1 MYYSNK
7 LWLMLLSLFLT
18 ACSQITIT
26 QQKLPS
32 VSVEGINRNMPN
44 CKYSAEAV
52 KVGIYHFQ
60 FPEVSSND
68 LVKVE
73 GYKVHKIMS
82 EPLQQMLK
90 EARAQGVNL
99 KIASA
104 FRSVKHQQNII
115 QRKKN
120 EGQSVKQIYFFSAAE
135 GFSEHHTGLAIDFF
149 PISSSFASSKTYQ
162 WLVENAEKY
171 GFVQTFT
178 ESNAK
183 VTGISVEPW
192 DWKYVGD
199 EQAKILLENA
209 ECYKLPKS
217 QWQIQ

>member
-1 MYYSNK
+1 MYYLKK
-7 LWLMLLSLFLT
+7 LWLALSLFLM
-18 ACSQITIT
+18 ACSQITMT
-26 QQKLPS
+26 QEKSQTFFS
-32 VSVEGINRNMPN
+32 EINQNMPN
-44 CKYSAEAV
+44 CQYSAEAAS
-52 KVGIYHFQ
+52 VGIYHFQ
-60 FPEVSSND
+60 FTEVSEGD

-73 GYKVHKIMS
+73 DYKVHKIMS
-82 EPLQQMLK
+82 NSLQQMIK
-90 EARAQGVNL
+90 DARAQGVNL

-135 GFSEHHTGLAIDFF
+135 GFSEHHTGLAIDFY
-149 PISSSFASSKTYQ
+149 PISLRFINSKTYQ
-162 WLVENAEKY
+162 WLIENAANY

-192 DWKYVGD
+192 HWKYVGD
-199 EQAKILLENA
+199 EQAKILLANA